1 MRRVGSDPPD
11 CVVPSTTTASDVDA
25 SAARSGAPTSFAPAG
40 GPGMLGTGAPEAVG
54 SKAIP
59 PFDITWSL
67 PPGWPR
73 PPDAEDTP
81 PVSAISVVGRA
92 VAADVVPTALVPVL
106 GEPPAQFAAPPAPPA
121 GPRGSLLLAP
131 VVELTPLPVPGA
143 PVPLPGRP
151 EPPPPHA
158 LRPIPRT
165 PISAHSRFHANRFHG
180 CARMIPSPQTHGPIE
195 QSRDHRETSLR

>member
-106 GEPPAQFAAPPAPPA
+106 GEPPAPFGAGEPPAPFAAPPAPPA
-121 GPRGSLLLAP
+121 GPRGSPLPAP
-131 VVELTPLPVPGA
+131 VVELTP
-143 PVPLPGRP
+143 VPLPGSPVPLRGTP
-151 EPPPPHA
+151 DPPPPHA
-158 LRPIPRT
+158 LRPIPRAPT
-165 PISAHSRFHANRFHG
+165 SAHSNRFHG
-180 CARMIPSPQTHGPIE
+180 CTRMIPSPRRMAP
-195 QSRDHRETSLR
+195 SSK